1 MRISVYLIGDWVN
14 FFQEVQMA
22 VFVYLRVS
30 TDAQDTN
37 NQKHGILEYCQQHG
51 IEPEAVHEDTG
62 SGRLDWRTRKIGQI
76 LSAADKG
83 DAILVSEVSR
93 LARSTLQVLEILKL
107 AAERQVT
114 IVIVKNGLRFDNSMQ
129 SKITATI
136 LGLAAEIERDFISM
150 RTKEALA
157 KRKAAGKCLGR
168 PPGSRSRQY
177 KLDEKR
183 SEIERYLKLKIN
195 RTAIAKLVGV
205 SRPTLRTWL
214 SRHRLEGGIAVTN

>member
-1 MRISVYLIGDWVN
+1 
-14 FFQEVQMA
+14 MA

-76 LSAADKG
+76 LSTADKG

-168 PPGSRSRQY
+168 PRGSRARQY

-195 RTAIAKLVGV
+195 STAIAKLVGV

-214 SRHRLEGGIAVTN
+214 SRHRLEGGIAVTNCV